1 MRHWIWRSAAW
12 PELEFDERRLLGPLA
27 DARSELGRL
36 LGKAD
41 AIGALEL
48 VSVERDL
55 WSGEALAT
63 AAIEGE
69 QLNLAGVRS
78 SVARRLGLPVES
90 VVGTPRAVE
99 GLLDVMQDAT
109 LAWNADLTTDRLC
122 RWQAALFP
130 AGGEALRSVVIGRWR
145 PGPDPLQIVS
155 GPVGREVV
163 HYEAPPADR
172 LDDEMRRFVD
182 WFNRSRDE
190 PLDGLL
196 RAGLA
201 HVWFESIHPFEDG
214 NGRIGRALVDLALA
228 QDVRRPTRLHGVA
241 AELERRRDA
250 YYEALNGAQRG
261 DGDVT
266 AWLAWFLEV
275 VAAAATRSGLVID
288 VALTRTQFWADP
300 RTAGVTERQRKV
312 LNRMLDAGPGGFT
325 GGLTARKYAA
335 MTGVSTVTA
344 WRDIEALVQR
354 GLLVSGTAGGR
365 STYYD
370 LALPGWGW
378 RSPAAR

>member
-1 MRHWIWRSAAW
+1 MALWIWNSPDW
-12 PELEFDERRLLGPLA
+12 PELRFDERRLLGPLA
-27 DARSELGRL
+27 AARAELGRL

-41 AIGALEL
+41 AIGALEFA
-48 VSVERDL
+48 SVERDL
-55 WSGEALAT
+55 WCGEALAT

-90 VVGTPRAVE
+90 VVGTPRELE

-122 RWQAALFP
+122 RWQSALFP
-130 AGGEALRSVVIGRWR
+130 AGGGALRSVVIGRWR
-145 PGPDPLQIVS
+145 PGPDPMQIVS
-155 GPVGREVV
+155 GPVGREAV

-172 LDDEMRRFVD
+172 LDAEMRRFAE
-182 WFNRSRDE
+182 WFNHSQDE
-190 PLDGLL
+190 PIDGLL

-214 NGRIGRALVDLALA
+214 NGRVGRALIDLALA

-250 YYEALNGAQRG
+250 YYDALNAAQRG

-266 AWLAWFLEV
+266 EWLAWFLEV
-275 VAAAATRSGLVID
+275 VAAAAARSGLVID
-288 VALTRTQFWADP
+288 VALTRAQFWAEP
-300 RTAGVTERQRKV
+300 RTAGVTARQRKV

-325 GGLTARKYAA
+325 GGLTARKYAG

-370 LALPGWGW
+370 LALPGWEW
-378 RSPAAR
+378 RSLAAR